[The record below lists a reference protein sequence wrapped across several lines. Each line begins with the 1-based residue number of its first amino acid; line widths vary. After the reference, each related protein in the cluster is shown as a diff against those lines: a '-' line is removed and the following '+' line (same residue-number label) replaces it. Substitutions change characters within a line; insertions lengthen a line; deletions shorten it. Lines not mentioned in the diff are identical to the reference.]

1 MYVTKEVLPMSQ
13 KEVLRITHHCSQEMN
28 STDTLKLSKQQGSLF
43 PSDKLTLQLIL
54 PAFNIWEIWKLMT

>member
-13 KEVLRITHHCSQEMN
+13 KEVLHITHHCSQEMN
-28 STDTLKLSKQQGSLF
+28 FTDTLKLSKQQGSLF